1 MIAMFP
7 MDMSADG
14 AFYAVLYVLTWV
26 IHAAL
31 AAYVLAGTGYIAVTD
46 VRVRS
51 AAADGQRGESDATVV
66 GVLRDWMPFALG
78 VAITA
83 GVAPLLFV
91 QVLYKHAFYT
101 ANLLLFHR
109 WMALLPVLIVGFYLL
124 YLVKTGWY
132 QRSVGRRWWVTV
144 PAFACF
150 LFTAYSWAENHLL
163 SLASQDQWTRFYADR
178 RNFFV
183 DLRLVVRLIM
193 WSGGAVGIMLL
204 IVGWQL
210 RGLIRRSGALVGQNA
225 IRASRVALVSLVIG
239 AIAAVAYSVMDA
251 AWREQVLGD
260 AMVYAIIALIG
271 GVAQTIGWLRI
282 GRRGVLAGL
291 DLSIASIGAVLT
303 LVAVAAVRES
313 VRVAALQPSQQADHL
328 RDVAANGG
336 WITFLSFAAANAIVI
351 TACAIAVRRGLRR
364 ELIKRAAIAEQ

>member
-7 MDMSADG
+7 LDMSADG

-31 AAYVLAGTGYIAVTD
+31 AAYVLAGTGYIAITD

-51 AAADGQRGESDATVV
+51 AAAEAQRGESDATVV

-132 QRSVGRRWWVTV
+132 QRNVGRRWWVTV

-163 SLASQDQWTRFYADR
+163 SLASQEQWTRFYADQR
-178 RNFFV
+178 HFFF
-183 DLRLVVRLIM
+183 DARLVVRLIM
-193 WSGGAVGIMLL
+193 WSGGAVGVMLL

-210 RGLIRRSGALVGQNA
+210 RGLILGSGALLGHHV
-225 IRASRVALVSLVIG
+225 ITASRVALVSLAIG
-239 AIAAVAYSVMDA
+239 AIAAVAYSLMDG
-251 AWREQVLGD
+251 AWREQVPGG
-260 AMVYAIIALIG
+260 AIAYAIVALIG
-271 GVAQTIGWLRI
+271 GVAQAVGWLRI

-291 DLSIASIGAVLT
+291 DLSIASIGAVLA

-313 VRVAALQPSQQADHL
+313 VRVAALRPSQQADHL

-336 WITFLSFAAANAIVI
+336 WITFLSFAAANGVVI
-351 TACAIAVRRGLRR
+351 IACTIAVRRSLRR
-364 ELIKRAAIAEQ
+364 ATIHRAAVGE

>member
-7 MDMSADG
+7 LEMSADG

-31 AAYVLAGTGYIAVTD
+31 AAYVLTGTGYIAAVD
-46 VRVRS
+46 VLFRTKS
-51 AAADGQRGESDATVV
+51 NDGQGGDDDATVV
-66 GVLRDWMPFALG
+66 GILRDWMPFALG

-91 QVLYKHAFYT
+91 QVLYKQAFYT

-109 WMALLPVLIVGFYLL
+109 WMALLPALIVGFYLL
-124 YLVKTGWY
+124 YVVKTGWY
-132 QRSVGRRWWVTV
+132 QRNVSRRWWVTV
-144 PAFACF
+144 PTFACF

-163 SLASQDQWTRFYADR
+163 SLESQEQWTQFYAQR
-178 RNFFV
+178 RHFFV
-183 DLRLVVRLIM
+183 SPRLVVRLIM

-204 IVGWQL
+204 IVAWQL

-225 IRASRVALVSLVIG
+225 FRASRVALVSLAAG
-239 AIAAVAYSVMDA
+239 AIAAIAYLLIDG
-251 AWREQVLGD
+251 AWREQVMGG
-260 AMVYAIIALIG
+260 AMVYAIIAIVG
-271 GVAQTIGWLRI
+271 GVAQAIGWLRI
-282 GRRGVLAGL
+282 RRRGLLSGL
-291 DLSIASIGAVLT
+291 DLFIASIGAVLT
-303 LVAVAAVRES
+303 LVAVAAIRES
-313 VRVAALQPSQQADHL
+313 VRVAVLKPSEQADHL

-351 TACAIAVRRGLRR
+351 AACAIAVRRSLKR
-364 ELIKRAAIAEQ
+364 EAISRAEVTE